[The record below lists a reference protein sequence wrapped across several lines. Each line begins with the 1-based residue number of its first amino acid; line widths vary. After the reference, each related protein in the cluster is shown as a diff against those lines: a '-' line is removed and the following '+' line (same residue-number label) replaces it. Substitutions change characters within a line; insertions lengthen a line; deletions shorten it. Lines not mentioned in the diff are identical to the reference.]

1 MSTELVGCSVDP
13 RISCGVRKLTRT
25 SRIIKKKIELHTYDV
40 KPNHGTIA
48 NSDFDENL
56 RASKLNKKFAKI
68 WCDSHFIS

>member
-1 MSTELVGCSVDP
+1 MPTELVGCSVDP
-13 RISCGVRKLTRT
+13 RISCGLRKLTLTPRV
-25 SRIIKKKIELHTYDV
+25 IKKKDRTTYDV